1 AGPGPIVPRE
11 ASAPAAKPGARIAFE
26 SVDQPEEEEH
36 ERDRPHRRE
45 QGFFDGHAGHPI
57 TPPGLSRPFAGPAR
71 YDAGYRN
78 VNTFSGLEE
87 IACVA
92 SP

>member
-1 AGPGPIVPRE
+1 VPRPVGPRE
-11 ASAPAAKPGARIAFE
+11 APAAPAEPGARIAFE
-26 SVDQPEEEEH
+26 GVGQTEEEQH
-36 ERDRPHRRE
+36 ERDRPHHRE
-45 QGFFDGHAGHPI
+45 QGLFNGHARHRI
-57 TPPGLSRPFAGPAR
+57 TPSGLSRSFAEPAR

-87 IACVA
+87 ASCVA